1 LNKLKNDQKEKKSI
15 YSKLMKEN
23 EEKHRKIE
31 TMNTEKNRLEQKNK
45 QKNE

>member
-31 TMNTEKNRLEQKNK
+31 TMKDKIKHLRD
-45 QKNE
+45 